1 MDKWDEICS
10 RITRAMIAEESEA
23 ALLAGL
29 TLFAEFGRTLELLSQ
44 DTDRLATAAERLVEL
59 AAKTAEPEPKK

>member
-1 MDKWDEICS
+1 MDKWDEICN
-10 RITRAMIAEESEA
+10 RITRAMVAEESEA

-44 DTDRLATAAERLVEL
+44 DTDRLATAAEGLLE
-59 AAKTAEPEPKK
+59 AAKKTAEPPK